1 MFNLSKKDFRK
12 MDYILLA
19 AIVTIVIFGLLVLNS
34 AINPIRQTITSQI
47 IATITGFII
56 VFFIFTIDLEF
67 LAKIKWIIYIIS
79 AGLILSTIFF
89 GYGGASWGANLWLKI
104 GPINLQPSEISKALH
119 IVFLASFIGENKKKV
134 NTKMFIAKFLIIGY
148 FPVALIIVQ
157 RDIGSALVLAFVVTV
172 MFFCSGISWKNIGV
186 LTGTV
191 ILVSIIALPIIWFNL
206 EDYAKQRIIDF
217 TVSSERNLATSTH
230 QTDRG
235 LIALGSG
242 QLTGRGYMQ
251 GPYSQNRYIPE
262 QHTDF
267 IFPVL
272 VEDFGFIG
280 GLAAI
285 FLYFII
291 FSRMIRISKKSD
303 NLSYSLI
310 VIGVLSLLFIHIFE
324 NMGMTMGI
332 MPVTGIP
339 LPFFSNGGTFQL
351 INLTLL
357 GICLSI
363 SAHKRS
369 LDF

>member
-12 MDYILLA
+12 MDYILLTG
-19 AIVTIVIFGLLVLNS
+19 IVTIIVFGLFVLNS

-47 IATITGFII
+47 VATIAGFI
-56 VFFIFTIDLEF
+56 VMFFTFTIDLEF
-67 LAKIKWIIYIIS
+67 LAKIKWIIYITS
-79 AGLILSTIFF
+79 VGLIIFTIFF
-89 GYGGASWGANLWLKI
+89 GYGGASWGANLWVKI

-119 IVFLASFIGENKKKV
+119 IIFLATFIGENKKNV
-134 NTKMFIAKFLIIGY
+134 NTKVFIAKFLVIGY
-148 FPVALIIVQ
+148 FPVGLIIVQ

-172 MFFCSGISWKNIGV
+172 MFFCSGISWKNIGI
-186 LTGTV
+186 LTGIVTLALV
-191 ILVSIIALPIIWFNL
+191 ITLPIIWFNL
-206 EDYAKQRIIDF
+206 EDYARQRIIDF

-280 GLAAI
+280 GFATI

-291 FSRMIRISKKSD
+291 FSRMINISKKSD
-303 NLSYSLI
+303 NLAHSSI
-310 VIGVLSLLFIHIFE
+310 IIGVLALLFIHIFE

-363 SAHKRS
+363 SAYKKS